1 MFSFNPPG
9 WCLMSTRFLKCA
21 YGWTFF
27 SYVQDGLIFFIFS
40 GWFGVMNACAGSKER
55 EFQKFC
61 RFSNFFWLIQT
72 HHSTHTLRCQAWKV
86 FFWWYIVEQPPVI
99 SHSKVLLLKTQMWPD
114 RCLVTV
120 EISVCI
126 LINNGLENLNWRSK
140 CKTIISESNACRLG
154 YWWLLYTFL
163 WWQMPSKTCAEHV
176 VEGSV

>member
-1 MFSFNPPG
+1 M
-9 WCLMSTRFLKCA
+9 CLWM
-21 YGWTFF
+21 
-27 SYVQDGLIFFIFS
+27 DIFFICS
-40 GWFGVMNACAGSKER
+40 GWFDFFHIFRMVWGDECLCWQQRKGIPKVLQI
-55 EFQKFC
+55 FQLFLANSDPP
-61 RFSNFFWLIQT
+61 FYT
-72 HHSTHTLRCQAWKV
+72 HPKV
-86 FFWWYIVEQPPVI
+86 PGLKGFFWWYIVEQPPVI